1 MKLHAGGHSDFIK
14 ALKEKYQILKEEV
27 NKNME
32 MTLSEKK
39 VELKRLSELFKSE
52 KRKSNRSLF

>member
-1 MKLHAGGHSDFIK
+1 MKLHAGGKSNFIK

-32 MTLSEKK
+32 MTSSEKK
-39 VELKRLSELFKSE
+39 VELKRLSESFKSE

>member
-32 MTLSEKK
+32 LTSSEKK
-39 VELKRLSELFKSE
+39 AELKKLSESFKSE
-52 KRKSNRSLF
+52 KRKSNRSLY

>member
-1 MKLHAGGHSDFIK
+1 MKLHAGGNGDFIK

-32 MTLSEKK
+32 MTSSEKK